1 MNRLGVAHI
10 VGTLILVVGGKNSVL
25 FDDLVYH
32 SILNDLKRTSVMTL
46 QLLLINFLL
55 SSYVF

>member
-10 VGTLILVVGGKNSVL
+10 VGTLILVVGGKNDVL
-25 FDDLVYH
+25 FDDLVCH
-32 SILNDLKRTSVMTL
+32 SILNDLKRTSVMIL